1 MVAAIVRE
9 ANPERIVLF
18 GPAASA
24 TMHEAS
30 DVDPLVVP
38 KTAAPRQTARRLR
51 RHATRHAPPLHIVVA
66 PAADARADTTHGTV
80 RGARSADARSRA
92 RRDARGRRGGTD
104 KTRRGGSEP
113 APPASAVTAGIGRA
127 AQPHQP
133 KRTRQGANDRQRTA
147 KPGPKRKTAA
157 QAR

>member
-38 KTAAPRQTARRLR
+38 ETAAPRQTARRLR
-51 RHATRHAPPLHIVVA
+51 RHAKRPTANGEA
-66 PAADARADTTHGTV
+66 GAETKN
-80 RGARSADARSRA
+80 RGASAITA
-92 RRDARGRRGGTD
+92 
-104 KTRRGGSEP
+104 TRP
-113 APPASAVTAGIGRA
+113 
-127 AQPHQP
+127 
-133 KRTRQGANDRQRTA
+133 RTRA
-147 KPGPKRKTAA
+147 
-157 QAR
+157 